1 MSSCYSSLYVAA
13 TQQSVTILPFS
24 SSSPTPPQRLSITP
38 AIESPNIE
46 YRENILVVSQPTSSV
61 TIVSDTHT
69 TFSSVP
75 VTTLS
80 VVECLTTSS
89 SVVTSISGPHV
100 STITTTAGTSDVYY
114 SYVCTY
120 VEVVSSSMWV

>member
-1 MSSCYSSLYVAA
+1 MECNE
-13 TQQSVTILPFS
+13 QG
-24 SSSPTPPQRLSITP
+24 
-38 AIESPNIE
+38 
-46 YRENILVVSQPTSSV
+46 ILVVSQPTSCV

-100 STITTTAGTSDVYY
+100 STITSSAGITTHNCKQV
-114 SYVCTY
+114 SYIHI
-120 VEVVSSSMWV
+120 